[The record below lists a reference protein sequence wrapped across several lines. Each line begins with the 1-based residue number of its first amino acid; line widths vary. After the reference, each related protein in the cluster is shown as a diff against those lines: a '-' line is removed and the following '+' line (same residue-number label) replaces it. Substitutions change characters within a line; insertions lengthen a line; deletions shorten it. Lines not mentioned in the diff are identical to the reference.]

1 MWISTFVQNIDFI
14 HGDFA
19 IFVKQMKFEGGG
31 RTFGRYFIIST
42 IPVEFLL
49 FERIGVV
56 VNEII
61 FINKINNRC
70 CLQ

>member
-1 MWISTFVQNIDFI
+1 MWISTFFQNIDFI

-42 IPVEFLL
+42 IPVETRETRDFV
-49 FERIGVV
+49 I
-56 VNEII
+56 
-61 FINKINNRC
+61 K
-70 CLQ
+70 